1 VPSLES
7 LRALRAAL
15 LTEQEKRQRQRGL
28 EPGLGAREQLYFK
41 LDKMAENRRK
51 LSGEEPQPLTKA
63 ERVDLEEYLADRARY
78 YAAAKS

>member
-41 LDKMAENRRK
+41 LDKMKANREQ
-51 LSGEEPQPLTKA
+51 LGNPYPEVTAAQKA
-63 ERVDLEEYLADRARY
+63 DLESYLIEAAQRHA
-78 YAAAKS
+78 AAAKS

>member
-1 VPSLES
+1 MPSLES

-41 LDKMAENRRK
+41 LDKMRANREQ
-51 LSGEEPQPLTKA
+51 LGNPYPELTAAQKA
-63 ERVDLEEYLADRARY
+63 DLEGYLIETAQRHAV
-78 YAAAKS
+78 AAKS

>member
-1 VPSLES
+1 MPSVEL
-7 LRALRAAL
+7 LRGLRAAL
-15 LTEQEKRQRQRGL
+15 LAEQEKRQKQRGL

-63 ERVDLEEYLADRARY
+63 EMVDLEQYLIDRAHY
-78 YAAAKS
+78 HAAAKS